1 MNPTA
6 DSDAEVIASD
16 CRSPITGD
24 RQMNPSAMPHDAVVY
39 VPARLKGEAPGVW
52 CMDLD
57 TDELL
62 ASLTPREENP
72 AIKTYQ
78 NTVSVACPAC
88 EEPFD
93 DLVVCKQNPT
103 SLNLSKQLDLCVGVE
118 DGQAFIFTHKP

>member
-1 MNPTA
+1 
-6 DSDAEVIASD
+6 
-16 CRSPITGD
+16 
-24 RQMNPSAMPHDAVVY
+24 
-39 VPARLKGEAPGVW
+39 
-52 CMDLD
+52 MDID

-103 SLNLSKQLDLCVGVE
+103 SLSRAGPRARSR
-118 DGQAFIFTHKP
+118 QADRAPNR

>member
-1 MNPTA
+1 
-6 DSDAEVIASD
+6 
-16 CRSPITGD
+16 
-24 RQMNPSAMPHDAVVY
+24 
-39 VPARLKGEAPGVW
+39 
-52 CMDLD
+52 MDLD

-72 AIKTYQ
+72 AIKSYQ

-88 EEPFD
+88 DEPFD